1 MTSNPSSGLT
11 KRPHL
16 SKLKNSVY
24 SLPHG
29 LKVHTSPRGASR
41 STTRWIRKQ
50 EAERDSPIDVETTQQ
65 WPNVCGGEGGA
76 GADRGR
82 DRGERV
88 DMNEREWGRGR
99 REENGG
105 GQTQQREGGAIFG
118 GEG

>member
-1 MTSNPSSGLT
+1 MCVWG
-11 KRPHL
+11 K
-16 SKLKNSVY
+16 
-24 SLPHG
+24 G
-29 LKVHTSPRGASR
+29 GRGQ
-41 STTRWIRKQ
+41 T
-50 EAERDSPIDVETTQQ
+50 
-65 WPNVCGGEGGA
+65 
-76 GADRGR
+76 GR